1 MIYWIIV
8 KVKKGICSLNNF
20 TSDLICPIHISLT
33 TIIPVDWHE
42 KAAAICSEPQFYRAS
57 LHNTHAFFSPTGCKN
72 VQAWM
77 PDCKANGL
85 QLERRTDRERL
96 GENNKGHRDQ

>member
-20 TSDLICPIHISLT
+20 TSDLICLIHISLT

-42 KAAAICSEPQFYRAS
+42 KAAAICSEPQFYRAA
-57 LHNTHAFFSPTGCKN
+57 LHNTHGFFLPLAVK
-72 VQAWM
+72 M
-77 PDCKANGL
+77 YRYDCQTAKLMGYN
-85 QLERRTDRERL
+85 
-96 GENNKGHRDQ
+96 